1 MSPCDQAAPYSPYLE
16 VVADENVDAGND
28 DEWDDELEHWGEYR
42 VPEHID
48 TCMQRLHESIR

>member
-1 MSPCDQAAPYSPYLE
+1 MSPCDRAAPYSPYLE
-16 VVADENVDAGND
+16 VVADEDVDAGND

-48 TCMQRLHESIR
+48 TEVAWVY